1 MCNKLNAVMKKQ
13 FFHIVA
19 ALALICGVFAFT
31 GCTDFEKDIND
42 LNDRLE
48 ALETGKI
55 ADLES
60 QIKTLQDA
68 LNAANG
74 AIDALEAL
82 DIQGLKDQLAALQAT
97 VDGIDLSNY
106 VTVEDFENLQN
117 NLNALQ
123 GIVDGIDLD
132 KYATLDYANGT
143 FATKDDVAAL
153 ETALGA
159 LEGSLDA
166 LKEKVAGLEE
176 AIASLDGRVEGLEG
190 LFDVDTVKI
199 SEILVKIDAAQQD
212 ASEALGRIAS
222 LEDAFNA
229 YVEVGKAYRDSI
241 ETVLDGKLDKAEFL
255 NEFNAAFDNA
265 LGEALA
271 DGGEISAKIAEEIN
285 KAVEKINTLF
295 RSRLTSISLIPE
307 MYVDGT
313 PTIPFYTVSYNAKK
327 IVATG
332 NYENWLDNKIAI
344 EYAIDDPDV
353 AKSRNVS
360 LKNTVARYHVSP
372 DGLTKSDIG
381 TPEYLIE
388 EVWDLK
394 SAETNPFF
402 TIDSY
407 DFVNG
412 ELQVELKK
420 NTTDGNV
427 IYDPYW
433 SPRVHTAA
441 LKVPIAEK
449 NLVDGEKSAA
459 VYSEYSKIGEFAAS
473 VEIASLYDLNRDQ
486 TSGKYECLHEDN
498 DVLYHYNY
506 HFYDGFFDAATT
518 YLPAKNAHYSENFD
532 LNTMVTG
539 CLSYNL
545 NFEDVDDPSHG
556 VIREITKEELAELG
570 FEFRFSVPELLF
582 EMGLQKTNQ
591 QEFGKVVDGHYL
603 QPVAPGG
610 ATYNRASI
618 GRTPV
623 VRVELIDTNND
634 DAIIDVA
641 YFRIGWV
648 ENEIPTTVIEEPI
661 KTFEYILSCESF
673 EGRLTWDEINALVL
687 SKIGEDG
694 ISHDMF
700 YDAYY
705 GGYLTIEPT
714 DERPLSL
721 ENFETSDQ
729 VFIDW
734 DNWYD
739 GTAPSTSVFDWSIT
753 TAGIGDVIDELLAG
767 EEVKYGVTVTVH
779 PNSGAETYAG
789 TQTFTLEVIVK
800 LPELPELT
808 GTSGVNWTIKEELL
822 RVYPVLY
829 GQHKSNISETVYYR
843 QILNQFFNVDAS
855 GLFVSNIVPTTTQI
869 NAAKQQ
875 LKANGDPRDL
885 ASEWAC
891 RGWDLVYAQNQA
903 GVKGYGPN
911 KNNIHQLVEPAGN
924 GTAASNITPETTPWL
939 RTNAEILL
947 DLENAQTP
955 TEEAKWLLNR
965 NRLQDLAKKHYE
977 SGVTDKADIAK
988 YGEDFKYVT
997 MQIVSRI
1004 NPYNYYTVHTFD
1016 AWFVSPLAIDVNVTE
1031 SFTDQVIGGSR
1042 INVADAF
1049 KNTKD
1054 FNDDTVSLTPT
1065 NGRPEELRRYYAVE
1079 KPVWD
1084 AKKAR
1089 ISLVNEGGSLVVN
1102 NDLDANIAADLAKM
1116 QELEA
1121 LEANKINIR
1130 VEPDDPT
1137 NTKELIFYADNG
1149 WAVENDVNIW
1159 VPVTVKHKWGE
1170 ETVWAKIVLKP
1181 ASSTSK

>member
-117 NLNALQ
+117 NLKALQ
-123 GIVDGIDLD
+123 DIVDGIDLD

-285 KAVEKINTLF
+285 KAVEKINALF
-295 RSRLTSISLIPE
+295 KGRLTSISLIPE
-307 MYVDGT
+307 LYVDGT
-313 PTIPFYTVSYNAKK
+313 PTIPFYTIAYNALALQKS
-327 IVATG
+327 T
-332 NYENWLDNKIAI
+332 DNKNEWSVIA
-344 EYAIDDPDV
+344 D
-353 AKSRNVS
+353 AKKPTRNVS
-360 LKNTVARYHVSP
+360 LRNTVARYHVSP

-433 SPRVHTAA
+433 SLRVHTAA

-459 VYSEYSKIGEFAAS
+459 VYSEYSKIGEFPANL
-473 VEIASLYDLNRDQ
+473 EIAALYDLNYNH
-486 TSGKYECLHEDN
+486 TSGEYGCWYKLVSGQQY
-498 DVLYHYNY
+498 DVRHPHY
-506 HFYDGFFDAATT
+506 YDSFVQAQGH
-518 YLPAKNAHYSENFD
+518 LPVKRALFSENLD
-532 LNTMVTG
+532 LNAMVTG
-539 CLSYNL
+539 CIEFL
-545 NFEDVDDPSHG
+545 NFEDPEDKDHG
-556 VIREITKEELAELG
+556 WFKEITKEELAELG
-570 FEFRFSVPELLF
+570 FEFKFDVPELLY
-582 EMGLQKTNQ
+582 EEGAEKTNQ
-591 QEFGKVVDGHYL
+591 QEFAQIVDGHYL

-610 ATYNRASI
+610 ATNNRASI

-623 VRVELIDTNND
+623 VRVQIIDTNNG
-634 DAIIDVA
+634 DAIVDVA
-641 YFRIGWV
+641 YFRIVWV
-648 ENEIPTTVIEEPI
+648 ETEIPTTVIEEPI

-700 YDAYY
+700 YNAYY
-705 GGYLTIEPT
+705 GGYLKIEPT

-734 DNWYD
+734 DNWY

-855 GLFVSNIVPTTTQI
+855 GLFVSNIKPTEAQI
-869 NAAKQQ
+869 NAANQQ
-875 LKANGDPRDL
+875 LKANGEPRSL
-885 ASEWAC
+885 ESEWAC

-924 GTAASNITPETTPWL
+924 GTAASNITPETAPWL

-955 TEEAKWLLNR
+955 TDEAKWLLNR

-977 SGVTDKADIAK
+977 
-988 YGEDFKYVT
+988 
-997 MQIVSRI
+997 
-1004 NPYNYYTVHTFD
+1004 
-1016 AWFVSPLAIDVNVTE
+1016 
-1031 SFTDQVIGGSR
+1031 
-1042 INVADAF
+1042 
-1049 KNTKD
+1049 
-1054 FNDDTVSLTPT
+1054 
-1065 NGRPEELRRYYAVE
+1065 
-1079 KPVWD
+1079 
-1084 AKKAR
+1084 
-1089 ISLVNEGGSLVVN
+1089 
-1102 NDLDANIAADLAKM
+1102 
-1116 QELEA
+1116 
-1121 LEANKINIR
+1121 
-1130 VEPDDPT
+1130 
-1137 NTKELIFYADNG
+1137 
-1149 WAVENDVNIW
+1149 
-1159 VPVTVKHKWGE
+1159 
-1170 ETVWAKIVLKP
+1170 
-1181 ASSTSK
+1181 TSM

>member
-117 NLNALQ
+117 NLKALQ
-123 GIVDGIDLD
+123 DIVDGINLD

-285 KAVEKINTLF
+285 KAVEKINALF
-295 RSRLTSISLIPE
+295 KGRLTSISLIPE
-307 MYVDGT
+307 LYVDGT
-313 PTIPFYTVSYNAKK
+313 PTIPFYTIAYNALALQKS
-327 IVATG
+327 T
-332 NYENWLDNKIAI
+332 DNKNEWSVIA
-344 EYAIDDPDV
+344 D
-353 AKSRNVS
+353 AKKPTRNVS
-360 LKNTVARYHVSP
+360 LRNTVARYHVSP

-433 SPRVHTAA
+433 SLRVHTAA

-506 HFYDGFFDAATT
+506 HF
-518 YLPAKNAHYSENFD
+518 
-532 LNTMVTG
+532 
-539 CLSYNL
+539 
-545 NFEDVDDPSHG
+545 
-556 VIREITKEELAELG
+556 
-570 FEFRFSVPELLF
+570 
-582 EMGLQKTNQ
+582 
-591 QEFGKVVDGHYL
+591 
-603 QPVAPGG
+603 
-610 ATYNRASI
+610 
-618 GRTPV
+618 
-623 VRVELIDTNND
+623 
-634 DAIIDVA
+634 
-641 YFRIGWV
+641 
-648 ENEIPTTVIEEPI
+648 
-661 KTFEYILSCESF
+661 
-673 EGRLTWDEINALVL
+673 
-687 SKIGEDG
+687 
-694 ISHDMF
+694 
-700 YDAYY
+700 
-705 GGYLTIEPT
+705 
-714 DERPLSL
+714 
-721 ENFETSDQ
+721 
-729 VFIDW
+729 
-734 DNWYD
+734 
-739 GTAPSTSVFDWSIT
+739 
-753 TAGIGDVIDELLAG
+753 
-767 EEVKYGVTVTVH
+767 
-779 PNSGAETYAG
+779 
-789 TQTFTLEVIVK
+789 
-800 LPELPELT
+800 
-808 GTSGVNWTIKEELL
+808 
-822 RVYPVLY
+822 
-829 GQHKSNISETVYYR
+829 
-843 QILNQFFNVDAS
+843 
-855 GLFVSNIVPTTTQI
+855 
-869 NAAKQQ
+869 
-875 LKANGDPRDL
+875 
-885 ASEWAC
+885 
-891 RGWDLVYAQNQA
+891 
-903 GVKGYGPN
+903 
-911 KNNIHQLVEPAGN
+911 
-924 GTAASNITPETTPWL
+924 
-939 RTNAEILL
+939 
-947 DLENAQTP
+947 
-955 TEEAKWLLNR
+955 
-965 NRLQDLAKKHYE
+965 
-977 SGVTDKADIAK
+977 
-988 YGEDFKYVT
+988 
-997 MQIVSRI
+997 
-1004 NPYNYYTVHTFD
+1004 
-1016 AWFVSPLAIDVNVTE
+1016 
-1031 SFTDQVIGGSR
+1031 
-1042 INVADAF
+1042 
-1049 KNTKD
+1049 
-1054 FNDDTVSLTPT
+1054 
-1065 NGRPEELRRYYAVE
+1065 
-1079 KPVWD
+1079 
-1084 AKKAR
+1084 
-1089 ISLVNEGGSLVVN
+1089 
-1102 NDLDANIAADLAKM
+1102 
-1116 QELEA
+1116 
-1121 LEANKINIR
+1121 
-1130 VEPDDPT
+1130 
-1137 NTKELIFYADNG
+1137 
-1149 WAVENDVNIW
+1149 
-1159 VPVTVKHKWGE
+1159 
-1170 ETVWAKIVLKP
+1170 
-1181 ASSTSK
+1181 

>member
-117 NLNALQ
+117 NLKALQ
-123 GIVDGIDLD
+123 DIVDGIDLD

-307 MYVDGT
+307 MYIDGT

-332 NYENWLDNKIAI
+332 NYENWLGNKIAI

-402 TIDSY
+402 TIESY

-412 ELQVELKK
+412 ELQVQLKK
-420 NTTDGNV
+420 NTTDGDV
-427 IYDPYW
+427 IDSPYDYL
-433 SPRVHTAA
+433 VHTAA

-661 KTFEYILSCESF
+661 KTFEYILSCDPF

-705 GGYLTIEPT
+705 GGDLTIEPT

-729 VFIDW
+729 VIIYW
-734 DNWYD
+734 DKWD
-739 GTAPSTSVFDWSIT
+739 GTAPSTSVFGWSIT

-767 EEVKYGVTVTVH
+767 EEVKYGVTVTVY
-779 PNSGAETYAG
+779 PNSGAATYAG

-829 GQHKSNISETVYYR
+829 GQHDPNISTTVYYR

-855 GLFVSNIVPTTTQI
+855 KLFVSNIVPTTAQI

-903 GVKGYGPN
+903 GLKGYGPN
-911 KNNIHQLVEPAGN
+911 KNNTHQLVKPAGN

-1004 NPYNYYTVHTFD
+1004 NDYNYYTVHTFD
-1016 AWFVSPLAIDVNVTE
+1016 AWFVSPLAIDVTVTKN
-1031 SFTDQVIGGSR
+1031 FTDQVIGGSK

-1054 FNDDTVSLTPT
+1054 FNGDTVSLTPT
-1065 NGRPEELRRYYAVE
+1065 QGEPEALRQYYAVE
-1079 KPVWD
+1079 KPEWND
-1084 AKKAR
+1084 KEAR
-1089 ISLVNEGGSLVVN
+1089 ISLVNNGGSLEVDN
-1102 NDLDANIAADLAKM
+1102 SLDANIAADLAKM
-1116 QELEA
+1116 QKLED
-1121 LEANKINIR
+1121 LRKNKIDIR
-1130 VEPDDPT
+1130 VEYEEATD
-1137 NTKELIFYADNG
+1137 ELVFYADNG

>member
-1 MCNKLNAVMKKQ
+1 MKKH
-13 FFHIVA
+13 FFNVIA
-19 ALALICGVFAFT
+19 ALSLVCGVFAFS

-42 LNDRLE
+42 LNERLE

-55 ADLES
+55 ADLED
-60 QIKTLQDA
+60 QIASLRDA
-68 LNAANG
+68 LDAANG
-74 AIDALEAL
+74 AIDALEAF
-82 DIQGLKDQLAALQAT
+82 DIQGLKDQLASLQAT
-97 VDGIDLSNY
+97 VDGIDLSKY
-106 VTVEDFENLQN
+106 VTVEDFEKLQDNLD
-117 NLNALQ
+117 ALED
-123 GIVDGIDLD
+123 VVNGIDLD
-132 KYATLDYANGT
+132 KYATLDYVNGT
-143 FATKDDVAAL
+143 FATKNDIADL

-212 ASEALGRIAS
+212 ASEALGRIES
-222 LEDAFNA
+222 LENAFNA
-229 YVEVGKAYRDSI
+229 YVEVGKAYCDSI
-241 ETVLDGKLDKAEFL
+241 ETVLDGKLDKADFL
-255 NEFNAAFDNA
+255 DEFNKAFDKA
-265 LGEALA
+265 LDDALA
-271 DGGEISAKIAEEIN
+271 NGGEINAKIAEEIN
-285 KAVEKINTLF
+285 KAVEKINALF
-295 RSRLTSISLIPE
+295 KGRLTSISLIPE
-307 MYVDGT
+307 LYVDGT
-313 PTIPFYTVSYNAKK
+313 PTIPFYTIAYKALAVKAAADK
-327 IVATG
+327 TDEW
-332 NYENWLDNKIAI
+332 YEI
-344 EYAIDDPDV
+344 ENPNNPT
-353 AKSRNVS
+353 RNVS

-420 NTTDGNV
+420 NTANGEV
-427 IYDPYW
+427 INNPYDDL
-433 SPRVHTAA
+433 VHTAA

-449 NLVDGEKSAA
+449 NLVEGEESAA
-459 VYSEYSKIGEFAAS
+459 VYSEYSKIGEFPAKLQIAA
-473 VEIASLYDLNRDQ
+473 LYDLNSYH
-486 TSGKYECLHEDN
+486 TSGEYGCWHKLVNGQQYVVRHLHYYDN
-498 DVLYHYNY
+498 FVQAQD
-506 HFYDGFFDAATT
+506 
-518 YLPAKNAHYSENFD
+518 YLPVKRALFSENLD
-532 LNTMVTG
+532 LNAMVTG
-539 CLSYNL
+539 CIEFYNY
-545 NFEDVDDPSHG
+545 EDPEDKDHEWFK
-556 VIREITKEELAELG
+556 EITKEELAELG
-570 FEFRFSVPELLF
+570 FEFRFSVPELLY
-582 EMGLQKTNQ
+582 EEGAEKTNQ
-591 QEFGKVVDGHYL
+591 QEFAQIVDGHYL

-610 ATYNRASI
+610 ATNNRASI

-623 VRVELIDTNND
+623 VRVEIIDTNNG
-634 DAIIDVA
+634 DAIVDVA
-641 YFRIGWV
+641 YFRIVWV
-648 ENEIPTTVIEEPI
+648 ETEIPTTVIEEPI
-661 KTFEYILSCESF
+661 RTFEYILSCEPF
-673 EGRLTWDEINALVL
+673 QGRLTWDEINALVL
-687 SKIGEDG
+687 SKIGENG
-694 ISHDMF
+694 ISHNMF
-700 YDAYY
+700 VDAYDE
-705 GGYLTIEPT
+705 GNLTVAPA
-714 DERPLSL
+714 DGRAA
-721 ENFETSDQ
+721 NFYTPAD
-729 VFIDW
+729 VTIHW
-734 DNWYD
+734 DVSPS
-739 GTAPSTSVFDWSIT
+739 APSTSVFEWELDIER
-753 TAGIGDVIDELLAG
+753 IGDVIDELLAG
-767 EEVKYGVTVTVH
+767 KEVKFAVTITVH
-779 PNSGAETYAG
+779 PNTSAKTYAG
-789 TQTFTLEVIVK
+789 TQTFTVEMVVK
-800 LPELPELT
+800 LPELPDLT

-829 GQHKSNISETVYYR
+829 GQHDSDISTTVYYR

-855 GLFVSNIVPTTTQI
+855 HLFVSNIVPTTAQI

-875 LKANGDPRDL
+875 LKANGQPRDL

-891 RGWDLVYAQNQA
+891 RGWDLVYEQNQV
-903 GVKGYGPN
+903 GLKGYYGPN
-911 KNNIHQLVEPAGN
+911 AFVDNPRQLVDRASN
-924 GTAASNITPETTPWL
+924 GIASNITPETTPWL

-1004 NPYNYYTVHTFD
+1004 NDYNYYTVHTFD

-1054 FNDDTVSLTPT
+1054 FNGETVSLTPAKD
-1065 NGRPEELRRYYAVE
+1065 RPEALRQYYAVE
-1079 KPVWD
+1079 KPDW
-1084 AKKAR
+1084 KEEEAR
-1089 ISLVNEGGSLVVN
+1089 ISLVNNGGSLVVDN
-1102 NDLDANIAADLAKM
+1102 SLDANVAADLAKM
-1116 QELEA
+1116 QKLTA
-1121 LEANKINIR
+1121 LRDNKIDIR
-1130 VEPDDPT
+1130 VVYLDATD
-1137 NTKELIFYADNG
+1137 ELVFYADNG

>member
-117 NLNALQ
+117 NLKALQ

-212 ASEALGRIAS
+212 ASEALGRITS

-271 DGGEISAKIAEEIN
+271 DGGDISAKIAEKIN
-285 KAVEKINTLF
+285 KAVEKINALF
-295 RSRLTSISLIPE
+295 KGRLTSISLIPE

-402 TIDSY
+402 TIESY

-412 ELQVELKK
+412 ELQVQLKK
-420 NTTDGNV
+420 NTTDGFE
-427 IYDPYW
+427 IHDPYYEYL
-433 SPRVHTAA
+433 VHTAA

-498 DVLYHYNY
+498 DVLYH
-506 HFYDGFFDAATT
+506 FYDGFFEAATT
-518 YLPAKNAHYSENFD
+518 DLPAKNAHYSENFD

-539 CLSYNL
+539 CLSFNL

-570 FEFRFSVPELLF
+570 FEFKFSVPELLF
-582 EMGLQKTNQ
+582 EMGVQKTNQ

-661 KTFEYILSCESF
+661 KTFEYILSCDPF

-700 YDAYY
+700 YAAYY
-705 GGYLTIEPT
+705 GGDLTIEPT

-721 ENFETSDQ
+721 ENFETSDR
-729 VFIDW
+729 VLIYW
-734 DNWYD
+734 DEWAD
-739 GTAPSTSVFDWSIT
+739 GTAPSTSVFSWSIT

-767 EEVKYGVTVTVH
+767 KEVKYGVTVTVY
-779 PNSGAETYAG
+779 PNSGAATYAG

-800 LPELPELT
+800 LPELPKLT
-808 GTSGVNWTIKEELL
+808 GTSGLNWTIKEELL

-829 GQHKSNISETVYYR
+829 GQHDPNKISTTVYYR

-855 GLFVSNIVPTTTQI
+855 GLFVSNIKPTEDQI
-869 NAAKQQ
+869 NAANQQ
-875 LKANGDPRDL
+875 LKANGEPRDL
-885 ASEWAC
+885 ESEWAC

-903 GVKGYGPN
+903 GLKGYGPN
-911 KNNIHQLVEPAGN
+911 KNNTHQLVTPAGN

-939 RTNAEILL
+939 NTNAEILL
-947 DLENAQTP
+947 DLENAQIP

-965 NRLQDLAKKHYE
+965 NRVQDLAKKHYE

-1004 NPYNYYTVHTFD
+1004 NDFNFYTVHTFD
-1016 AWFVSPLAIDVNVTE
+1016 AWFVSPLAIDVTITE
-1031 SFTDQVIGGSR
+1031 NFTDQVIGGSR

-1054 FNDDTVSLTPT
+1054 FDGKTVSLTPT
-1065 NGRPEELRRYYAVE
+1065 QGEPDDLRRYYAVE
-1079 KPVWD
+1079 APDWSKVND
-1084 AKKAR
+1084 EAR
-1089 ISLVNEGGSLVVN
+1089 ISLVNNGGSLEIDN
-1102 NDLDANIAADLAKM
+1102 SLDANVAAHRDKM
-1116 QELEA
+1116 QKLHD
-1121 LEANKINIR
+1121 LRVNKIDIR
-1130 VEPDDPT
+1130 VVYEKATD
-1137 NTKELIFYADNG
+1137 ELVFYADNG